1 MGSIR
6 ARDSR
11 EKEARRRALIDAARQ
26 FFNVEGEA
34 ETTMAD
40 IAGAS
45 GISKATAYLYFRN
58 KELVFLA
65 VLEEELQAWSG
76 ALFDA
81 LQGATGARSGAR
93 PDALAASI
101 ADAIS
106 GSLTGRPLLLR
117 LLGLLHDR
125 LEPALTVEEVRAFKL
140 RLSDLLQEAGAVLED
155 RLPGLPAGEGA
166 RLLLRCYALL
176 VGVGQLCTPS
186 VPARHALDAPE
197 LRWMN
202 PSFDEE
208 FRASLRALLAGSL
221 R

>member
-11 EKEARRRALIDAARQ
+11 EKEARRRALIEAARQ
-26 FFNVEGEA
+26 FFNVEGES

-76 ALFDA
+76 SLFDA
-81 LQGATGARSGAR
+81 LQGAATGPR
-93 PDALAASI
+93 AATAI
-101 ADAIS
+101 ADAITD
-106 GSLTGRPLLLR
+106 SLAGRSLLLR

-140 RLSDLLQEAGAVLED
+140 RLSDLLQEAGAALED
-155 RLPGLPAGEGA
+155 RLPGLPAGDGA
-166 RLLLRCYALL
+166 RLLLRCYAVI

-186 VPARHALDAPE
+186 APARHALDAPE

-208 FRASLRALLAGSL
+208 LRASLRSLLAGSL